1 LRADGKADL
10 DFAPARAPIL
20 RKVTT
25 TTIGAATGRM
35 IAPGHAAIEVLKA
48 NGVDVVFGLNGDHVL
63 RLYDGLADLG
73 GITHVTVKHE
83 NNAAL
88 AAEAYGRLTG
98 RPGIALTTAGPGALN
113 SLSGVASAMASGA
126 PLVSLTGA
134 VPSNAALETFHGVDE
149 VDFTQRAF
157 APVTK
162 SSRRVTRAADI
173 QPALADAFALAVAGR
188 PGPTH
193 VEITRDVLEGDP
205 FEAPPPAPAEAVPAT
220 VAADLDRALERIRA
234 ARRPIIVAGK
244 GAWYPIASAALVALA
259 EALGAPV
266 CHTWEGHGAMPTVHP
281 LSLGPYRIM
290 ETHPAVLA
298 ELSAADLIV
307 GVGVRVGTEP
317 FHALLADYGERLLIL
332 DATDVPGGE
341 YGPAIGSVPS
351 LAASLRALAASLGP
365 SPSAGVAEAMCAD
378 AQRSLARG
386 LEVELE
392 RYAGTRPWHIGQAI
406 AALSQR
412 LTAEMVVTSDVS
424 NVKLWVPFQLRT
436 FGPHSHVQAGSWGTM
451 GYALPAAIG
460 AAFAHP
466 GAKVIG
472 LAGDASF
479 LMSSAD
485 LVTLAQHH
493 LPVVIGVH
501 HDGRIGMINYM
512 QKMAG
517 REPYATEIGDVDYA
531 SMAEAAGVKGIRVDN
546 PTRIGAA
553 WDEALA
559 ENGPVLIE
567 FMAGHDFPRPSLERI
582 VAQG

>member
-1 LRADGKADL
+1 
-10 DFAPARAPIL
+10 
-20 RKVTT
+20 VTLP
-25 TTIGAATGRM
+25 TIDAATGRR

-98 RPGIALTTAGPGALN
+98 RPGVALTTAGPGALN
-113 SLSGVASAMASGA
+113 SISGIASAMASGA

-134 VPSNAALETFHGVDE
+134 VPSNAALETFHGVDA

-157 APVTK
+157 APITK
-162 SSRRVTRAADI
+162 SSLRVTRAADI
-173 QPALADAFALAVAGR
+173 QGAIGDAFALAVAGR

-193 VEITRDVLEGDP
+193 VEITRDVLEGDAFDAAQP
-205 FEAPPPAPAEAVPAT
+205 TPAPAVSAAVAH
-220 VAADLDRALERIRA
+220 DLDRALERIRNA
-234 ARRPIIVAGK
+234 GRPIIVAGK
-244 GAWYPIASAALVALA
+244 GAWYPLTSAALVALA
-259 EALGAPV
+259 EALEAPV

-290 ETHPAVLA
+290 ETHPSVLS

-317 FHALLADYGERLLIL
+317 FDALQHDYGDRLLIL
-332 DATDVPGGE
+332 DAADVPTPT

-351 LAASLRALAASLGP
+351 LAASLRALAASVAP
-365 SPSAGVAEAMCAD
+365 SPSAGSARAICAEAQD
-378 AQRSLARG
+378 ALARG
-386 LEVELE
+386 LEVELQ
-392 RYAGTRPWHIGQAI
+392 RYAATRPWHIGQAI
-406 AALSQR
+406 AALSKR
-412 LTAEMVVTSDVS
+412 LTPEMVVTSDVS

-466 GAKVIG
+466 SRKVIG

-479 LMSSAD
+479 LMSSSD
-485 LVTLAQHH
+485 LVTLAQHR

-512 QKMAG
+512 QTIAG

-531 SMAEAAGVKGIRVDN
+531 AMAEAAGLKGIRVDN
-546 PTRIGAA
+546 PAGIGAA
-553 WDEALA
+553 WDAALA

-567 FMAGHDFPRPSLERI
+567 FMAGHDFPRPSLQRF
-582 VAQG
+582 VAQGSGITRGHQIDPGVGSFRA

>member
-1 LRADGKADL
+1 M
-10 DFAPARAPIL
+10 IS
-20 RKVTT
+20 T
-25 TTIGAATGRM
+25 ATGRM
-35 IAPGHAAIEVLKA
+35 VAPGHAAIEVLKV
-48 NGVDVVFGLNGDHVL
+48 NGVKVVFGLNGDHVL

-98 RPGIALTTAGPGALN
+98 RPGVALTTAGPGALN
-113 SLSGVASAMASGA
+113 SISGVASAMASGA

-134 VPSNAALETFHGVDE
+134 VPNGAALETFHGVDD
-149 VDFTQRAF
+149 VDFTERAF
-157 APVTK
+157 AAIAK

-173 QPALADAFALAVAGR
+173 QGAIGDAFLLAVDGR

-193 VEITRDVLEGDP
+193 VEVTRDVLEGDA
-205 FEAPPPAPAEAVPAT
+205 FEAELPIAAPAVSAE
-220 VAADLDRALERIRA
+220 VAPDLDRALERLRA
-234 ARRPIIVAGK
+234 ARRPVIVAGK
-244 GAWYPIASAALVALA
+244 GAWYPLVSGALIALA
-259 EALGAPV
+259 EALEAPV

-281 LSLGPYRIM
+281 LSLGPYRVM

-298 ELSAADLIV
+298 ELGAADLIV

-317 FHALLADYGERLLIL
+317 FQTLQADYGDRVLIL
-332 DATDVPGGE
+332 DAADVPTRE

-351 LAASLRALAASLGP
+351 LATSLRALAASVRP
-365 SPSAGVAEAMCAD
+365 SPSAGSARAICAA
-378 AQRSLARG
+378 AQQALARG

-392 RYAGTRPWHIGQAI
+392 RHAGTRPWHIGRAI
-406 AALSQR
+406 AALSER
-412 LTAEMVVTSDVS
+412 LTPDMVVTSDVS

-451 GYALPAAIG
+451 GYALPAALG
-460 AAFAHP
+460 AAFAYP
-466 GAKVIG
+466 GREVVG

-479 LMSSAD
+479 LMSSSD
-485 LVTLAQHH
+485 LVTLAQHR

-512 QKMAG
+512 QTMVG
-517 REPYATEIGDVDYA
+517 RQPYATEIGDVDYA
-531 SMAEAAGVKGIRVDN
+531 KMAEAAGLKGIRVDD
-546 PTRIGAA
+546 PSRIGSA

-567 FMAGHDFPRPSLERI
+567 FMAGHDFPRPSLQRFI
-582 VAQG
+582 NQSS